1 MGNKKLLVLML
12 AVIVFMVVMGLTV
25 GNRGQL
31 TWPERFVKDTVS
43 WMQGLFYKPARVTA
57 DFFDD
62 LRNVRVVYEEN
73 KKLKMRLSQYAK
85 DTMRLNDLEAQNKR
99 FKELLGFTERQ
110 KQLDNYTYHVAEVIS
125 DSPDPYANIVNINLG
140 SKDGMKPDMAVI
152 SVDGLLGRVDEV
164 SEFYSSVQ
172 LLIDDSANAKGIA
185 ATVRGHENDVF
196 GIVNYDREKQTLVM
210 TKIEQTN
217 PIEVGDTIITSGLG
231 EVFPKGIVIGKVT
244 SKEMGE
250 FGITYKA
257 NIQPASGFRHLR
269 EVLVVEVPAPR

>member
-1 MGNKKLLVLML
+1 MGNKKLLVLLL
-12 AVIVFMVVMGLTV
+12 AVIVFMVLMGLTL
-25 GNRGQL
+25 GNREKL

-43 WMQGLFYKPARVTA
+43 WMQGWFYKPARVTA
-57 DFFDD
+57 GFFEDIRR
-62 LRNVRVVYEEN
+62 LRVVFEEN

-99 FKELLGFTERQ
+99 LKDLLGFTDRQ
-110 KQLDNYTYHVAEVIS
+110 KQLDNYTYHIAEVIS
-125 DSPDPYANIVNINLG
+125 DSPDPYSNSVNINLG
-140 SKDGMKPDMAVI
+140 AKDGMKPDMAVM
-152 SVDGLLGRVDEV
+152 SVDGLIGRIDHV

-172 LLIDDSANAKGIA
+172 LLIDDSGNAKGIA
-185 ATVRGHENDVF
+185 ATVKGRENDVF

-210 TKIEQTN
+210 SKIEQNN
-217 PIEVGDTIITSGLG
+217 PIQEGDTVITSGLG
-231 EVFPKGIVIGKVT
+231 EVFPKGIVIGKVV